1 MLDRCFSVFT
11 SLRRSKAIND
21 LVFLSRLQTSGG
33 KSVITLQKP
42 DTLIDG

>member
-1 MLDRCFSVFT
+1 MLDWPVF
-11 SLRRSKAIND
+11 LGAID
-21 LVFLSRLQTSGG
+21 DFVSLSRLQTSGG